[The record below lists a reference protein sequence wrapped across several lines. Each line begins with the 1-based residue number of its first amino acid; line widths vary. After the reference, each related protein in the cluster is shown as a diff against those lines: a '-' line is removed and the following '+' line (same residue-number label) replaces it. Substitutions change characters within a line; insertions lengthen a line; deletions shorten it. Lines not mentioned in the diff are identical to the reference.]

1 MRETAG
7 LSVRDV
13 TNAIDLEDPALL
25 ELVEDGKIALPF
37 ESVLRLTSVLG
48 RNDPLSFVMRSTRA
62 YNPEVWR
69 TLESLSFGRL
79 VVQAARERKFA
90 IIYRGSDAA
99 HRLSDEDFAGACPR
113 LRGRATPRFA
123 VRRRPPSSAC
133 VP

>member
-1 MRETAG
+1 
-7 LSVRDV
+7 
-13 TNAIDLEDPALL
+13 
-25 ELVEDGKIALPF
+25 
-37 ESVLRLTSVLG
+37 